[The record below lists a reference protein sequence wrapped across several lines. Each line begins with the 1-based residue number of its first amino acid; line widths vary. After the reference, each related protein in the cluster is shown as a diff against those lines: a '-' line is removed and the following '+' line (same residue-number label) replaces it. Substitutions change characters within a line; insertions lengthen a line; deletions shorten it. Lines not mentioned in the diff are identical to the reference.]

1 MAGSIVLTTREI
13 TNNIGLYAFNWTSD
27 ASGNVSGITFPM
39 MVGTIIAVEFVPG
52 VDGVQPTDL
61 YDVDMLDGEGATMFD
76 DGAGTTIG
84 ANLSNVVAQNKVPL
98 VGLTGVTIYR
108 RWHHGG
114 VVQLVVSNAG
124 NAKQGAVNVYVSAGV
139 L

>member
-1 MAGSIVLTTREI
+1 MAGAIVAGASDVGSGVTKYEVT
-13 TNNIGLYAFNWTSD
+13 WVSD
-27 ASGNVSGITFPM
+27 ASGNVNGSTFAM
-39 MVGTIIAVEFVPG
+39 KMGTIVAVEFIPG
-52 VDGVQPTDL
+52 SGALAPTDL
-61 YDVDMLDGEGATMFD
+61 YDADLRDAQGVTMFD

-84 ANLSNVVAQNKVPL
+84 ANLSNVASAHKVPL

-114 VVQLVVSNAG
+114 NVEPQISGAGDSNAG
-124 NAKQGAVNVYVSAGV
+124 TINIYVANGV

>member
-1 MAGSIVLTTREI
+1 MAGSITVSASDLGSGVTE
-13 TNNIGLYAFNWTSD
+13 YSVAWTSD
-27 ASGNVSGITFPM
+27 ASGDVNGNGFAMKMGTLVAAEFIPGSG
-39 MVGTIIAVEFVPG
+39 GA
-52 VDGVQPTDL
+52 QPTDL
-61 YDVDMLDGEGATMFD
+61 YDVDLQDAEGTTMFD

-84 ANLSNVVAQNKVPL
+84 ANLSNAAPSHKVPL

-114 VVQLVVSNAG
+114 MVTPIVTNAG
-124 NAKQGAVNVYVSAGV
+124 NAKSGTINIFVANGV